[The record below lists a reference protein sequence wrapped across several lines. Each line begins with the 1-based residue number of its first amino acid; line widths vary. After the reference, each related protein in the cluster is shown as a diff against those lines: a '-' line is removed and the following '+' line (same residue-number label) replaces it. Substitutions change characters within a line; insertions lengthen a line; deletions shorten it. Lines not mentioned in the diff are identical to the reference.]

1 MAVMARGL
9 YLKAMHIDPTFA
21 HGPSDLGAALV
32 QAGHVDAAVR
42 CCQRAVACRDAPAEA
57 FFNLNSAL
65 RRQGRQQ
72 EALAM
77 SWNAIAA
84 RFRDRHSDSSWSASS
99 VDAGAPG
106 LPPQTGDGEG
116 VTVACVKWGTK
127 YDAEY
132 VNKLYRGVKRH
143 SQGAMGRFVCFTDDD
158 SGLCDGITAREF
170 PPTPVKWQGWW
181 NKALLFA
188 PQADTSLCGRVVF
201 IDLDTVI
208 TGSLADLLAFRG
220 RFGLL
225 GTDELSNE
233 GRTGGYNSSIV
244 CWDAGDKDIQD
255 AVYGQ
260 LEALGSCVTDVI
272 IRFDHWLEMTVKRAC
287 VLQRELPGQLV
298 EYVGHCE
305 VEVPHGAELSISHC
319 TPSHTISPTL
329 G

>member
-9 YLKAMHIDPTFA
+9 YLKAMHTDPTFA
-21 HGPSDLGAALV
+21 HAPSDLGASLV
-32 QAGHVDAAVR
+32 QAGHLDAAVR

-72 EALAM
+72 EAVAM
-77 SWNAIAA
+77 SWSAIAA

-99 VDAGAPG
+99 VDAGTPVVDSHS
-106 LPPQTGDGEG
+106 GDGDG

-143 SQGAMGRFVCFTDDD
+143 SHGAMGRFVCFTDDS

-188 PQADTSLCGRVVF
+188 PQAHTSLCGRVVF
-201 IDLDTVI
+201 IDLDTV
-208 TGSLADLLAFRG
+208 RP
-220 RFGLL
+220 GL
-225 GTDELSNE
+225 TACMDVNACDHS
-233 GRTGGYNSSIV
+233 RVHV
-244 CWDAGDKDIQD
+244 CMF
-255 AVYGQ
+255 
-260 LEALGSCVTDVI
+260 SC
-272 IRFDHWLEMTVKRAC
+272 
-287 VLQRELPGQLV
+287 G
-298 EYVGHCE
+298 VGHHW
-305 VEVPHGAELSISHC
+305 VNH
-319 TPSHTISPTL
+319 
-329 G
+329 